1 MERLI
6 KMFFVSKDVKIHIIH
21 AKCDCGGEFKCSDD
35 KLFVNLLCHP
45 NNGVEHKCDG
55 CGKVEFLNDV
65 YPKRVESEV

>member
-1 MERLI
+1 M
-6 KMFFVSKDVKIHIIH
+6 IH

-45 NNGVEHKCDG
+45 DNGVEHKCDS